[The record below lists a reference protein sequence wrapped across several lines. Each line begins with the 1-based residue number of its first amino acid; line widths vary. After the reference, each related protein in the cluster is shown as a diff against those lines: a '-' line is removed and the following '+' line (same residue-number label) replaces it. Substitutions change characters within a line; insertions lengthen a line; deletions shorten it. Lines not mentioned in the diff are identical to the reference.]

1 MRSYRSILKP
11 LLLVPL
17 FGSVL
22 FASAPQ
28 AWSAQLISSSDPQIA
43 PAVAPEDAGAGQ
55 AWKLRLEFKEL
66 NLQLVGVAT
75 LADQA
80 SCFIKSPGAS
90 EQMVYAVGDVIGGY
104 RISAI
109 DSQLVTFERQ
119 GVTFQLALGQS
130 SGAEPA
136 AAQPVVAG
144 DGSVTLAARSADVE
158 VKEPEGRL
166 KSRTSRF
173 ATGKLI
179 EDASLLS
186 KTPEFVAPTAK
197 RRLSGSGKM
206 MGSASFASPLDGEL
220 SSVFGYRRHPLGGG
234 IRFHR
239 GVDIAAPYGTPV
251 KSAAPGRVV
260 EVYNS
265 TANDLG
271 RHIIIRHNDEYETCY
286 GHLSRISVSVGQTVD
301 KGEIIGREG
310 SSGSST
316 GPHLHFEVRRNKEAV
331 NPLSYVKLR

>member
-1 MRSYRSILKP
+1 MLSYRSILNP
-11 LLLVPL
+11 LLLVS
-17 FGSVL
+17 FIGSVL
-22 FASAPQ
+22 FAPVQ
-28 AWSAQLISSSDPQIA
+28 RAWSAQLISSTDPQIA

-104 RISAI
+104 RITAI
-109 DSQLVTFERQ
+109 DSQAVTFDRQ
-119 GVTFQLALGQS
+119 GVSFQLFLGQA
-130 SGAEPA
+130 SGAEPN

-144 DGSVTLAARSADVE
+144 DGSVRLAAARSDVE
-158 VKEPEGRL
+158 VKEAEGRI

-173 ATGKLI
+173 ATAKLI
-179 EDASLLS
+179 EDASKLS
-186 KTPEFVAPTAK
+186 KTPEFVAPTGK
-197 RRLSGSGKM
+197 RRLSGRSLA
-206 MGSASFASPLDGEL
+206 SSSFASPMSGEL

-239 GVDIAAPYGTPV
+239 GIDIAAPYGTPV
-251 KSAAPGRVV
+251 KAAAAGRVV

-265 TANDLG
+265 SASDLG
-271 RHIIIRHNDEYETCY
+271 RHIIIRHNNEFETCY
-286 GHLSRISVSVGQTVD
+286 GHLSRITVSVGQTVD
-301 KGEIIGREG
+301 QGDVIGREG

-316 GPHLHFEVRRNKEAV
+316 GPHLHFEIRRNKEAV
-331 NPLSYVKLR
+331 NPLSYMKLR